1 MPTRLITGLLAAGC
15 LLLGASPAGAT
26 GAPADVSVRVE
37 GAADTLVPRTALT
50 TTTAPVVK
58 DGDPSHSCSGTSVAG
73 ALEQATA
80 GDWSGSWDPSFA
92 YSVQAIRSESHAFG
106 SGNYWGLFVN
116 DKPSSTGI
124 CDTELQ
130 AGDEVLFAPLPES
143 GATVG
148 VLRLKG
154 VPATA
159 APGSAITVTV
169 TRTATT
175 YDPATY
181 DPTTSTGPGAGVTVS
196 GGGATAT
203 TGPDGTAQI
212 VLSQTGPASLRAAKS
227 GDIRSASEPV
237 CVTSGDD
244 GQCGTAVP
252 PPGAAPCATDGRDG
266 RCGTRDLEAPL
277 AAITGI
283 ADRQVFAKG
292 HGPRT
297 LQGRAGVPAAGQSR
311 QAGAIAAGDPS
322 GLLMV
327 KLRLT
332 RDDNGRCAYFSGRK
346 ERFVASRCGATH
358 GFWFGIGDRADW
370 SYLLPSRLPRGRY
383 VLDVNAIDKAYNR
396 DDRRR
401 RGGNRVVFEVR

>member
-1 MPTRLITGLLAAGC
+1 MPTRLITGLLATGC
-15 LLLGASPAGAT
+15 LLIGAAPAGAA
-26 GAPADVSVRVE
+26 GAPANVSVRVE
-37 GAADTLVPRTALT
+37 GAGDTLVPRTALT
-50 TTTAPVVK
+50 TTTTRVIK
-58 DGDPSHSCSGTSVAG
+58 DGNSSDWCTGTSVAG

-80 GDWSGSWDPSFA
+80 GDWSGTWDPSYK
-92 YSVQAIRSESHAFG
+92 YSVQTIKSEAHAFG

-116 DKPSSTGI
+116 DTPSSTGI

-130 AGDEVLFAPLPES
+130 TGDEVLFAPLPES

-159 APGSAITVTV
+159 APGSPITVTV

-175 YDPATY
+175 YDPVTY
-181 DPTTSTGPGAGVTVS
+181 NPTTSAGPGAGVTVS

-203 TGPDGTAQI
+203 TGADGTAQI
-212 VLSQTGPASLRAAKS
+212 VLSQTGPASLRAAKA

-237 CVTSGDD
+237 CVTTGAD

-252 PPGAAPCATDGRDG
+252 TPPSSAAPCATDGRDG
-266 RCGTRDLEAPL
+266 LCGTRDLQAPL
-277 AAITGI
+277 AAIAGI

-297 LQGRAGVPAAGQSR
+297 VRGS
-311 QAGAIAAGDPS
+311 AIDPS

-327 KLRLT
+327 KVRLT
-332 RDDNGRCAYFSGRK
+332 RDDHGRCAYFSGRK
-346 ERFVASRCGATH
+346 ERFVPSRCGSTH
-358 GFWFGIGDRADW
+358 GYWFRIGDRADW
-370 SYLLPSRLPRGRY
+370 SYLLPSQLPRGRY

-396 DDRRR
+396 DDARR

>member
-1 MPTRLITGLLAAGC
+1 MPTRLITGLLATGC
-15 LLLGASPAGAT
+15 LLIGASPAAAA
-26 GAPADVSVRVE
+26 GAPANVSVRVE
-37 GAADTLVPRTALT
+37 GAGDTLVPRTALT
-50 TTTAPVVK
+50 TTTTPVVK
-58 DGDPSHSCSGTSVAG
+58 DGNASDSCTGTSVAG

-80 GDWSGSWDPSFA
+80 GDWSGTWDPSYK
-92 YSVQAIRSESHAFG
+92 YSVQAIKSEAHAFG
-106 SGNYWGLFVN
+106 SGSYWGLFVN

-130 AGDEVLFAPLPES
+130 TGDEVLFAPLPES

-175 YDPATY
+175 YDPVTY

-203 TGPDGTAQI
+203 TGPDGTAQV
-212 VLSQTGPASLRAAKS
+212 VLSQTGPASLRAAKA

-237 CVTSGDD
+237 CVTTGDD
-244 GQCGTAVP
+244 GQCGSAVP
-252 PPGAAPCATDGRDG
+252 PPSGAPCATDGRDG

-283 ADRQVFAKG
+283 ADRQVFAAG

-297 LQGRAGVPAAGQSR
+297 VRGRAS
-311 QAGAIAAGDPS
+311 DPS

-327 KLRLT
+327 KVRLT
-332 RDDNGRCAYFSGRK
+332 RDDHGRCSYFSGRK
-346 ERFVASRCGATH
+346 ERFVPSRCGATH

-370 SYLLPSRLPRGRY
+370 SYLLPSRLSRGRY
-383 VLDVNAIDKAYNR
+383 VLDVNAIDKAHNR
-396 DDRRR
+396 DDLRR

>member
-1 MPTRLITGLLAAGC
+1 MPARLITGLLATGC
-15 LLLGASPAGAT
+15 LLLGASPAGAA
-26 GAPADVSVRVE
+26 GAPAGVSVRVE
-37 GAADTLVPRTALT
+37 GAGDTLVARTALT

-92 YSVQAIRSESHAFG
+92 YAVQAIKSEAHAFG

-130 AGDEVLFAPLPES
+130 TGDEVLFAPLPES
-143 GATVG
+143 GATAG
-148 VLRLKG
+148 VLRLNG

-159 APGSAITVTV
+159 APGSRIAVTV

-175 YDPATY
+175 YDPVTY

-196 GGGATAT
+196 GGAATAT
-203 TGPDGTAQI
+203 TGPDGTAQV
-212 VLSQTGPASLRAAKS
+212 VLGQTGPASLRAARG

-237 CVTSGDD
+237 CVTTGDD

-283 ADRQVFAKG
+283 ADRQVFAAG

-297 LQGRAGVPAAGQSR
+297 VRGRAS
-311 QAGAIAAGDPS
+311 DPS

-327 KLRLT
+327 KVRLS
-332 RDDNGRCAYFSGRK
+332 RDDHGRCSYFSGRK
-346 ERFVASRCGATH
+346 ERFVPSRCGATH

-370 SYLLPSRLPRGRY
+370 SYLLPSRLSRGRY
-383 VLDVNAIDKAYNR
+383 VLDVNAIDKAHNR
-396 DDRRR
+396 DDLRR

>member
-1 MPTRLITGLLAAGC
+1 MPTRLITGLLATGC
-15 LLLGASPAGAT
+15 LLVGAAPAGAA
-26 GAPADVSVRVE
+26 GAPAAVSVRVE
-37 GAADTLVPRTALT
+37 GAGDTLVPRTALT
-50 TTTAPVVK
+50 TTTMPVVK
-58 DGDPSHSCSGTSVAG
+58 DNNPSHSCTGTSVAG

-80 GDWSGSWDPSFA
+80 GDWSGSWDPSYK
-92 YSVQAIRSESHAFG
+92 YSVQAIKSETHAFG

-116 DKPSSTGI
+116 DTPSSTGI

-159 APGSAITVTV
+159 APGSAIAVTV

-175 YDPATY
+175 YDPTTY
-181 DPTTSTGPGAGVTVS
+181 APTTTAGPGAGVTVS

-203 TGPDGTAQI
+203 TGPDGTARI
-212 VLSQTGPASLRAAKS
+212 VLSQTGPATLRAAKS

-237 CVTSGDD
+237 CVTTGDD
-244 GQCGTAVP
+244 GQCGTTVP
-252 PPGAAPCATDGRDG
+252 PAAAAPCATDGRDG

-277 AAITGI
+277 ATIDGI
-283 ADRQVFAKG
+283 ADRQVFVNG

-297 LQGRAGVPAAGQSR
+297 LRGGAGVPA
-311 QAGAIAAGDPS
+311 DPS

-332 RDDNGRCAYFSGRK
+332 RDDHGRCAYFSGRK
-346 ERFVASRCGATH
+346 ERFLPSRCGATH
-358 GFWFGIGDRADW
+358 GFWFRIGDRADW

-401 RGGNRVVFEVR
+401 RGGNRVVFQVR